1 MNFER
6 LQSIREDH
14 DLKQID
20 IANVLN
26 VKQVN
31 ISNWERSK
39 EVIPLNKL
47 NKLSN
52 YYNVSLD
59 YLSGLSNKQKK
70 TNTCDLNSKVVG
82 NNLRNFRREKEMTQV
97 ELASFLNTT
106 HSTISAYESGKTLI
120 LTSFAYQICKKYNI
134 SLDWLCGKSEKMY
147 L

>member
-59 YLSGLSNKQKK
+59 YLSGLSNNQNAVKL
-70 TNTCDLNSKVVG
+70 CDLNSKKVG
-82 NNLRNFRREKEMTQV
+82 NNLRNFRREKKMTQV

-134 SLDWLCGKSEKMY
+134 SLDWLCGKSEKKY

>member
-70 TNTCDLNSKVVG
+70 TNTCDLNSKIVG

-134 SLDWLCGKSEKMY
+134 SLDWLCGKSEKKY